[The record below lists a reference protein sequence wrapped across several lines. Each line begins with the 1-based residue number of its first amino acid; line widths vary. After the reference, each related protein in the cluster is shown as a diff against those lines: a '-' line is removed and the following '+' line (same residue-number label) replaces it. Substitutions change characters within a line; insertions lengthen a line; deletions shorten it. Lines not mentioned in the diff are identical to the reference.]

1 MSRILMFKAPWCGP
15 CKVMG
20 PIADD
25 VCNSRNIELISIN
38 IDEEQEEAFKWSI
51 RSVPTFV
58 FVDQDDIEFYRTS
71 GSMTKNEF
79 EILVDNL

>member
-15 CKVMG
+15 CKIMG
-20 PIADD
+20 PVATE

-38 IDEEQEEAFKWSI
+38 IDEEQEEASKWDI

-58 FVDQDDIEFYRTS
+58 FIDQDDIEFYRTS